1 MTTKVDTYGAPVFAL
16 DYATVHGQTLANR
29 TKPGPSL
36 QV

>member
-1 MTTKVDTYGAPVFAL
+1 MNRFED
-16 DYATVHGQTLANR
+16 GQTLANR